1 MTISTLRPKAAREWK
16 SSKNTSHLAP
26 ISVIEKSTPKLR
38 PESAHELA
46 GESAETPADSWML
59 APSCRQAWQRPVKDK
74 KKSANPRVFLAIVN
88 LFKSQTIEPY
98 FNGQHQIRPARHAGS
113 LTGPWIRCG
122 IPKCWGHLTPAH
134 VGAYN
139 VAMGL
144 RPRVFPPRWRTRD
157 VLDRV
162 STMQNAPRFHD
173 C

>member
-74 KKSANPRVFLAIVN
+74 KKVCQSASVSRH
-88 LFKSQTIEPY
+88 SEP
-98 FNGQHQIRPARHAGS
+98 FQITDNRTVLQRTASDPTCTPCRQLDRSMDTLRYPKMLGS
-113 LTGPWIRCG
+113 LDPSS
-122 IPKCWGHLTPAH
+122 
-134 VGAYN
+134 
-139 VAMGL
+139 
-144 RPRVFPPRWRTRD
+144 RWR
-157 VLDRV
+157 V
-162 STMQNAPRFHD
+162 
-173 C
+173 